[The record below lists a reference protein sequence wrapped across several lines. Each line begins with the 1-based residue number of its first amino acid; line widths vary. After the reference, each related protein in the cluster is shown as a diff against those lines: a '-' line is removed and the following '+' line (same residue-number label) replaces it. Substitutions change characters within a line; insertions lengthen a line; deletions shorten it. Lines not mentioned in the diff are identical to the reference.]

1 MRCNWVKNDLPR
13 RNNVNRDSVPSSCDR
28 AGRSRVNSVVLWSRR
43 LAGRAYCRAM
53 RSDSLD
59 RTADAGASYTNAVTS
74 HVRPRMAVDG
84 SNAPRSPR
92 ELAPLLAALQ
102 ANVGRVFLGKP
113 EVIRMAA
120 VALLADGHILLDDVP
135 GVGKTLLA
143 KALARSLACK
153 FNRIQFTPDLLPAD
167 LIGVTVYKAQ
177 TGEFTFHPGP
187 VFAEVVL
194 ADEINR
200 ATPRTQSALLEA
212 MQERQVTVDG
222 VTRPLGPPFL
232 VVATQNPHEFEGT
245 YPLPESQLDRFLLRV
260 KVGYPD
266 RETERAILTQ
276 HRTGEPVE
284 KLEPVLQPA
293 DVIALQEH
301 VRTVRVDPAIAE
313 YVLDLIGETRK
324 HADLAL
330 GASTR
335 AALALYR
342 AVQASAVTAGRDYA
356 VPDDVKAL
364 AEPVLAHRLVT
375 RSWAAGG
382 HPDAGPVVRDV
393 LSKLRVPA

>member
-1 MRCNWVKNDLPR
+1 MPANGHP
-13 RNNVNRDSVPSSCDR
+13 P
-28 AGRSRVNSVVLWSRR
+28 A
-43 LAGRAYCRAM
+43 
-53 RSDSLD
+53 
-59 RTADAGASYTNAVTS
+59 
-74 HVRPRMAVDG
+74 
-84 SNAPRSPR
+84 RSPG
-92 ELAPLLAALQ
+92 ELATLLSALS

-113 EVIRMAA
+113 DVVRMAT
-120 VALLADGHILLDDVP
+120 VALLADGHLLLDDVP

-153 FNRIQFTPDLLPAD
+153 FNRIQFTPDLLPGD
-167 LIGVTVYKAQ
+167 LLGVTIYRAQ
-177 TGEFTFHPGP
+177 TGEFIFQPGP

-222 VTRPLGPPFL
+222 NTRPLGPPFI
-232 VVATQNPHEFEGT
+232 VVGTQNPHEFEGT
-245 YPLPESQLDRFLLRV
+245 YPLPESQLDRFMLRV

-266 RETERAILTQ
+266 REAERAILTQ
-276 HRTGEPVE
+276 HRSGEPVE
-284 KLEPVLQPA
+284 QLAAVLQPA
-293 DVIALQEH
+293 DVIALQLH
-301 VRTVRVDPAIAE
+301 TRTVRVDAAISE
-313 YVLDLIGETRK
+313 YILDLIGETRK
-324 HADLAL
+324 HAELAL

-342 AVQASAVTAGRDYA
+342 AVQAFAVTAGRDYA

-375 RSWAAGG
+375 RGWAQGG
-382 HPDAGPVVRDV
+382 HPDAGPAVREGLTKV
-393 LSKLRVPA
+393 RGPS

>member
-1 MRCNWVKNDLPR
+1 M
-13 RNNVNRDSVPSSCDR
+13 PSD
-28 AGRSRVNSVVLWSRR
+28 
-43 LAGRAYCRAM
+43 
-53 RSDSLD
+53 
-59 RTADAGASYTNAVTS
+59 GAKSP
-74 HVRPRMAVDG
+74 H
-84 SNAPRSPR
+84 SPR
-92 ELAPLLAALQ
+92 ELAALLGALQ
-102 ANVGRVFLGKP
+102 KNVGSVFLGKP
-113 EVIRMAA
+113 EVVRMAC
-120 VALLADGHILLDDVP
+120 VALLADGHLLLDDVP

-153 FNRIQFTPDLLPAD
+153 FHRIQFTPDLLPGD
-167 LIGVTVYKAQ
+167 LIGVTVYKSQ
-177 TGEFTFHPGP
+177 TGEFVFQPGP

-222 VTRPLGPPFL
+222 TTRPLGPPFL

-260 KVGYPD
+260 KVGYPE
-266 RETERAILTQ
+266 REAERAILTQ
-276 HRTGEPVE
+276 HREGEPVE
-284 KLEPVLQPA
+284 RLKPVLQPA
-293 DVIALQEH
+293 DVLALQEH
-301 VRTVRVDPAIAE
+301 VRAVRVDPAISE
-313 YVLDLIGETRK
+313 YILDLIAETRR
-324 HADLAL
+324 HGELAL

-342 AVQASAVTAGRDYA
+342 AAQAYAVTAGRDYA

-364 AEPVLAHRLVT
+364 AELVLAHRLVT

-393 LSKLRVPA
+393 LSKLKVPT

>member
-1 MRCNWVKNDLPR
+1 M
-13 RNNVNRDSVPSSCDR
+13 
-28 AGRSRVNSVVLWSRR
+28 
-43 LAGRAYCRAM
+43 
-53 RSDSLD
+53 
-59 RTADAGASYTNAVTS
+59 ADGQP
-74 HVRPRMAVDG
+74 HQ
-84 SNAPRSPR
+84 RSPR
-92 ELAPLLAALQ
+92 ELAALLDTLQ
-102 ANVGRVFLGKP
+102 QNVGRVFLGKP
-113 EVIRMAA
+113 EVVRLAA
-120 VALLADGHILLDDVP
+120 VALLADGHLLLDDVP

-143 KALARSLACK
+143 KAIARSLACK
-153 FNRIQFTPDLLPAD
+153 FNRIQFTPDLLPGD
-167 LIGVTVYKAQ
+167 LLGVTIYRAQ
-177 TGEFTFHPGP
+177 TGEFIFQPGP

-222 VTRPLGPPFL
+222 NTRPLGPPFL

-245 YPLPESQLDRFLLRV
+245 YPLPESQLDRFMLRV

-266 RETERAILTQ
+266 REAERAILTQ
-276 HRTGEPVE
+276 HRAGEPVE
-284 KLEPVLQPA
+284 HLDPVLQP
-293 DVIALQEH
+293 DDIMALQAH

-313 YVLDLIGETRK
+313 YVLDLVGATRT
-324 HADLAL
+324 HTELAL

-342 AVQASAVTAGRDYA
+342 AVQALAVTNGRDYA

-382 HPDAGPVVRDV
+382 HPDAGPVMREI
-393 LSKLRVPA
+393 LAKTKVPT

>member
-1 MRCNWVKNDLPR
+1 MPPDGPT
-13 RNNVNRDSVPSSCDR
+13 P
-28 AGRSRVNSVVLWSRR
+28 A
-43 LAGRAYCRAM
+43 
-53 RSDSLD
+53 
-59 RTADAGASYTNAVTS
+59 
-74 HVRPRMAVDG
+74 RP
-84 SNAPRSPR
+84 PR
-92 ELAPLLAALQ
+92 ELAALLDALT

-113 EVIRMAA
+113 EVVRMAA

-153 FNRIQFTPDLLPAD
+153 FHRIQFTPDLLPAD
-167 LIGVTVYKAQ
+167 LIGVTIYKAQ
-177 TGEFTFHPGP
+177 TAEFVFQPGP

-222 VTRPLGPPFL
+222 TTRPLGPPFL

-245 YPLPESQLDRFLLRV
+245 YPLPESQLDRFLVRV

-266 RETERAILTQ
+266 RAAERAILAQ
-276 HRTGEPVE
+276 HRDGERVD
-284 KLEPVLQPA
+284 KLAPVLQPG
-293 DVIALQEH
+293 DVIALQEY
-301 VRTVRVDPAIAE
+301 VRSVRVDAAISE
-313 YVLDLIGETRK
+313 YVLDLIAETRR
-324 HADLAL
+324 HAELAL

-342 AVQASAVTAGRDYA
+342 AAQAHAVTAGRDFV
-356 VPDDVKAL
+356 VPDDVKVL

-393 LSKLRVPA
+393 LSKLKVPT

>member
-1 MRCNWVKNDLPR
+1 MATDGP
-13 RNNVNRDSVPSSCDR
+13 
-28 AGRSRVNSVVLWSRR
+28 NSAR
-43 LAGRAYCRAM
+43 L
-53 RSDSLD
+53 D
-59 RTADAGASYTNAVTS
+59 
-74 HVRPRMAVDG
+74 
-84 SNAPRSPR
+84 
-92 ELAPLLAALQ
+92 ALQ
-102 ANVGRVFLGKP
+102 ANIGRVFLGKP
-113 EVIRMAA
+113 EVVRLAA

-143 KALARSLACK
+143 KALARSLACR
-153 FNRIQFTPDLLPAD
+153 FHRIQFTPDLLPGD
-167 LIGVTVYKAQ
+167 LVGVTIYKAQ
-177 TGEFTFHPGP
+177 TGEFVFQPGP

-222 VTRPLGPPFL
+222 TTRPLGPPFL

-245 YPLPESQLDRFLLRV
+245 YPLPESQLDRFMLRV

-266 RETERAILTQ
+266 RAAERAILTQ
-276 HRTGEPVE
+276 HRGGEPVE
-284 KLEPVLQPA
+284 MLEPVLQPA
-293 DVIALQEH
+293 DVLALQEH
-301 VRTVRVDPAIAE
+301 VRAVRVDAAIAE
-313 YVLDLIGETRK
+313 YILDLIGETRR
-324 HADLAL
+324 HSELAL

-335 AALALYR
+335 SALALYR
-342 AVQASAVTAGRDYA
+342 AAQAFAVTAGRDYV

-382 HPDAGPVVRDV
+382 HPDAGPVVRDI
-393 LSKLRVPA
+393 LSKLKVPT